1 MRGSLEADTG
11 GGIRGA
17 MAPANNGGGGTPRLG
32 GGPVMS
38 TGNPKIK
45 NGLKTQNKLQEVAT
59 LIAFRKG
66 KKITQNH
73 FETNVKLPQY
83 GELNRFGSYQNLLW
97 GQPN

>member
-45 NGLKTQNKLQEVAT
+45 NGLKTQNKFYAPHR
-59 LIAFRKG
+59 I
-66 KKITQNH
+66 
-73 FETNVKLPQY
+73 
-83 GELNRFGSYQNLLW
+83 
-97 GQPN
+97 

>member
-45 NGLKTQNKLQEVAT
+45 NGLKTQNKVAA

-66 KKITQNH
+66 KKITQNN

-83 GELNRFGSYQNLLW
+83 E
-97 GQPN
+97 